1 MPRNKKNSSNESE
14 RRVAQVACP
23 HDCPDACLMDVT
35 IEHGRAVKVTG
46 NRDHPFTR
54 GALCAKVNKLLDR
67 VYSPQRLLYPVRR
80 TGPKGPGATFEQVSW
95 DYAIETITG
104 EMRQAMA
111 DHGPQAILPFSY
123 RGNDGV
129 YQSNAMDRRFFHAIG
144 ASRLARTI
152 CAGGLQ
158 GAVAYSDVFTG
169 FSPEGLAE
177 SRLILFWAANPLETG
192 LHVWRYVLE
201 AKRRGARLIA
211 IDPYRSR
218 TAQAC
223 DEHVFVR
230 PGTDAA
236 LALAMM
242 KVIQDEGLVDHEYV
256 RDFTVGYKPFTE
268 RLRTLS
274 LTDLSHAC
282 DVPVETIQYLAGIFA
297 RTRPAALR
305 VGIGIQRSG
314 GGAEA
319 VRAIASLPALTGAW
333 REVGGGLC
341 TTWNRGTSA
350 LDAAKAMR
358 PDLSPHGTREVNMV
372 RLAEHLLDST
382 YDPPIKV
389 LYVYNSNPAASLPDQ
404 NSLRKALLRP
414 NLFTVVHDM
423 FFTDSADYADIV
435 LPATSPLEHEDAV
448 LALGGDFGSFSRQAI
463 DPLGEAKS
471 NAEVFQL
478 MGRALGVIEPALYV
492 SAEELMAESL
502 KDGLSAKEFVSRPF
516 VRTLEKPDLLPR
528 ASGGFRTPSGKFE
541 FYCEKLAQDG
551 HDPLPAFVPPHETLN
566 GASFPLNF
574 IARKHKDSLNSSYG
588 HLPVM
593 RRQEAKVRTLEMHA
607 QDAEARGLNNGDK
620 LRVFNSRGEFTIALV
635 VSDNVPRGTVVT
647 SWVWWDKLSNGNGS
661 VNNVTSPSL
670 TNIGGGAT
678 FYDCRVEVERLPV

>member
-1 MPRNKKNSSNESE
+1 MTINTSSPISE
-14 RRVAQVACP
+14 RARHIADVACP

-35 IEHGRAVKVTG
+35 VEDGRAVKVTG
-46 NRDHPFTR
+46 NREHPFTR

-67 VYSPQRLLYPVRR
+67 VYSSDLLLYPVRR
-80 TGPKGPGATFEQVSW
+80 VGPKGPGATFERVSW
-95 DYAIETITG
+95 DHAIEIIVE

-111 DHGPQAILPFSY
+111 GHGPQAILPYSY

-129 YQSNAMDRRFFHAIG
+129 YQSNAMDRRFSHALG

-152 CAGGLQ
+152 CAGGLS
-158 GAVAYSDVFTG
+158 GAVSYSDVFTG

-192 LHVWRYVLE
+192 LHVWRYVLD

-218 TAQAC
+218 TARAC

-242 KVIQDEGLVDHEYV
+242 KVLEEEGLVDYDYV
-256 RDFTVGYKPFTE
+256 RDYTVGYEPFAE
-268 RLRTLS
+268 RLRS
-274 LTDLSHAC
+274 LALADLSQAC
-282 DVPVETIQYLAGIFA
+282 DVPVNKIRYLARTFA
-297 RTRPAALR
+297 QTRPAALR

-319 VRAIASLPALTGAW
+319 VRAIAALPALTGAW
-333 REVGGGLC
+333 REIGGGLC

-350 LDAAKAMR
+350 RDAVKAMR
-358 PDLSPHGTREVNMV
+358 PDLSPPGTREVNMV
-372 RLAEHLLDST
+372 RLAEHLLDPT
-382 YDPPIKV
+382 FDPPIKV

-404 NSLRKALLRP
+404 TTLRKALLRP
-414 NLFTVVHDM
+414 DLFTVVHDM
-423 FFTDSADYADIV
+423 FLTDSADYADIV

-478 MGRALGVIEPALYV
+478 MGRALGIIEPALYV
-492 SAEELMAESL
+492 SAEELMSESL
-502 KDGLSAKEFVSRPF
+502 KEGLSAEKFVSRPF
-516 VRTLEKPDLLPR
+516 MRTLEKPDLLPR
-528 ASGGFRTPSGKFE
+528 ARGGFQTPSGKFE
-541 FYCEKLAQDG
+541 FYCEKLARDG
-551 HDPLPAFVPPHETLN
+551 HDPLPTFVPPHETLSDT
-566 GASFPLNF
+566 SFPLNF

-593 RRQEAKVRTLEMHA
+593 RRQETQARTLEMHA
-607 QDAEARGLNNGDK
+607 HDAEARGLKSGDK
-620 LRVFNSRGEFTIALV
+620 VRVFNSQGEFAIALA

-647 SWVWWDKLSNGNGS
+647 SWAWWDKLSNGNGA

-678 FYDCRVEVERLPV
+678 FYDCRVEVERLSE